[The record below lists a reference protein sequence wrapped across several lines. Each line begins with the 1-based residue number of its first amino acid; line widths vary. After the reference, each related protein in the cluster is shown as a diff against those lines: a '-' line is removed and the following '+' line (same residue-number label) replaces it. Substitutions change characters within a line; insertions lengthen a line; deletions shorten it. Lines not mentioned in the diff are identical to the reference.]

1 MCQNW
6 TFKDNFYC
14 KNPLNHFKI
23 ELIFETNKL
32 RKSELYENNS
42 PEKVLKL
49 ETQKWIC
56 GLHFI
61 IVVAIEFVLEKKITF
76 YMLTHAL
83 LSSKARI
90 MCNDAHVLEKYKN
103 AELYKFS
110 IFFVIEIFVI
120 FVILS
125 Q

>member
-1 MCQNW
+1 MEIIASL
-6 TFKDNFYC
+6 NFGSVL
-14 KNPLNHFKI
+14 KEK
-23 ELIFETNKL
+23 NKL
-32 RKSELYENNS
+32 RQSELYEKIS
-42 PEKVLKL
+42 PKRVLKL
-49 ETQKWIC
+49 GMQKSIR

-61 IVVAIEFVLEKKITF
+61 IFVAIEFVLEKKITF

-103 AELYKFS
+103 AELYKFLV
-110 IFFVIEIFVI
+110 FFVKALIII

-125 Q
+125 